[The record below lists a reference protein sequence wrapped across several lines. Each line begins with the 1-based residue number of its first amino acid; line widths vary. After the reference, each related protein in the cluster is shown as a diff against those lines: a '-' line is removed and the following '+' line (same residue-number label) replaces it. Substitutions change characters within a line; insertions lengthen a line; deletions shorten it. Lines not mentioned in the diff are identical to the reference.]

1 MQITAFKNQLLK
13 TFLQAGLE
21 NAQQEINWIFAKFA
35 GLSAIDFFIN
45 SDLILKNE
53 QIQAINQAV
62 QRRIAGEPLAYIL
75 QSSEFYG
82 LDFFVNSSV
91 LIPRQDT
98 EALIDFILNDQH
110 INQLEKSMA
119 LSSAALN
126 KSEKTQTNS
135 NKANLKLLDLCT
147 GSGIIGLTLK
157 KHCPDWQI
165 LLSDISEQA
174 LEVAKQ
180 NAQTLQAQVEIVQ
193 SDLFLQIPKSTKF
206 EIIVSNPPYIAK
218 DDHHLEN
225 LKYEPLLALV
235 AEDSGLEI
243 LKKIIFASKD
253 YLTDKGI
260 LILEHGY
267 DQGEQVRDFL
277 QKADFSKIATKTDLG
292 KNDRFSFGIFQQF

>member
-35 GLSAIDFFIN
+35 GLSAIDFFTN
-45 SDLILKNE
+45 SNLILKDE

-119 LSSAALN
+119 L
-126 KSEKTQTNS
+126 KTSDKKLQNYLD
-135 NKANLKLLDLCT
+135 KENLKLLDLCT

-180 NAQTLQAQVEIVQ
+180 NAQTLQVRVEIVQ
-193 SDLFLQIPKSTKF
+193 SDLFLQIPKSKKF

-277 QKADFSKIATKTDLG
+277 QKAGFSKIATKTDLG

>member
-21 NAQQEINWIFAKFA
+21 NAQQEINWIFAKFT
-35 GLSAIDFFIN
+35 GLSAIDFFTN
-45 SDLILKNE
+45 SDLILKDE

-119 LSSAALN
+119 L
-126 KSEKTQTNS
+126 KTSDKKLQNYLD
-135 NKANLKLLDLCT
+135 KENLKLLDLCT

-157 KHCPDWQI
+157 KHSPNWQI

-180 NAQTLQAQVEIVQ
+180 NAQTLQVQVEIVQ
-193 SDLFLQIPKSTKF
+193 SDLFSQIPKSTKF

-277 QKADFSKIATKTDLG
+277 QKAGFSKIATKTDLG
-292 KNDRFSFGIFQQF
+292 KNDRFSFGIL